1 MKHVRLSIGAV
12 CLMAAAAV
20 ASLQAAGAAAAATA
34 VQNGKKS
41 PVAKAQSTDRA
52 KPANRSTTKSAA
64 PASNAA
70 VQPAAVQPALKPDG
84 KVEAATLIEM
94 FRGKTWLWP
103 DGAAYFSPDG
113 RFLAWAGKEPAE
125 SVAEGTWRVTPKGR
139 LCFRATWVSRTG
151 KAPSESCFVH
161 GLKSG
166 DVLQRREPSGEWY
179 VFKHRESTPEDEFQ
193 KLVAGNQVGSDVK
206 KVRTAIGGV

>member
-52 KPANRSTTKSAA
+52 KPAKRSTTKSAA
-64 PASNAA
+64 PASN
-70 VQPAAVQPALKPDG
+70 AAVQPALKPDG